1 MKPINYEQ
9 MSFSEL
15 AIEGAIAMLAI
26 VAFISLVIFALTGA
40 EDERVSSEHVAETI
54 KQAKRDHKENAA
66 EFNRLSLQGEKFTT
80 FKAAMK

>member
-40 EDERVSSEHVAETI
+40 EDERVSSEHMAETI
-54 KQAKRDHKENAA
+54 KQAKRDHKENTA
-66 EFNRLSLQGEKFTT
+66 EFDRLSLLGEQYAT
-80 FKAAMK
+80 FQESMK

>member
-15 AIEGAIAMLAI
+15 VIEGAIAMLAI
-26 VAFISLVIFALTGA
+26 AAFISLVIFALTGA

-54 KQAKRDHKENAA
+54 KQANRDHKESAD
-66 EFNRLSLQGEKFTT
+66 EFNRLSLHGEQYAT
-80 FKAAMK
+80 FQESMK